1 MFFSNK
7 KEKKLKAFLSIMF
20 AQMGQDEDLSE
31 EETGWALIT
40 LQKYSERLNFRMSKS
55 AIKESFEVN
64 NTQIADAFTELRKL
78 KFEEKLEFIDD
89 LVKLSI
95 VDGELTMSELYA
107 IYMCAELMGG
117 INRDPLINAIL
128 EDEDLIKA
136 FGDLKPK
143 FQQFLERVGEI
154 GLVEAR
160 DEENAIRKGEKKP
173 NKANPKK
180 TGTNGK
186 YCPECGIEAK
196 SEAKYCTNC
205 GSKL

>member
-7 KEKKLKAFLSIMF
+7 KEKRLKAFLSIMY
-20 AQMGQDEDLSE
+20 AQMGQDEELSKE
-31 EETGWALIT
+31 EAGWALVT
-40 LQKYSERLNFRMSKS
+40 LQKYSERLNFRLSKS
-55 AIKESFEVN
+55 AFKESFEVN
-64 NTQIADAFTELRKL
+64 NTQIEDAFTELQKL

-89 LVKLSI
+89 LVKLSV

-107 IYMCAELMGG
+107 IYTCAELMGG
-117 INRDPLINAIL
+117 INRDSLMNAIL
-128 EDEDLIKA
+128 EDENLIEA

-173 NKANPKK
+173 NEAKPNK

-186 YCPECGIEAK
+186 FCPECGNEGK